1 MKFFLIF
8 ILIILAGCSGKTDKF
23 ALTDT
28 LKMSKAQ
35 AFLSN
40 LKDSMVFQYHSVESY
55 KEKQGILDTFVR
67 QLQSYL
73 RKNPLDSIRV
83 TMDEVTA
90 EGFTVKTKSH
100 FNRIEFSSKITFKDS
115 MPPRPDSI
123 YKFMKSLKP
132 GSNVLVNFGY
142 TGDFEINSPDSPM
155 LSTFK
160 IDAFPV
166 PLQYKSK

>member
-1 MKFFLIF
+1 MKFSFIF
-8 ILIILAGCSGKTDKF
+8 ILIILAGCAGKTDNSI
-23 ALTDT
+23 LTDT
-28 LKMSKAQ
+28 LKMSQAQ

-40 LKDSMVFQYHSVESY
+40 LKDSMVFQYNSVESY
-55 KEKQGILDTFVR
+55 KEKQEILDTFVR

-73 RKNPLDSIRV
+73 KKTPLDSIRV
-83 TMDEVTA
+83 TMDEVIV
-90 EGFTVKTKSH
+90 EGFTVKTTSH
-100 FNRIEFSSKITFKDS
+100 FNRIEFSSKITFKNG

-123 YKFMKSLKP
+123 YKFMKNLKP
-132 GSNVLVNFGY
+132 GSTVLVNFGY

-166 PLQYKSK
+166 PIQYKSK